1 LNFKTANGFNLAA
14 AGNILKAQ
22 KPISSYLILVTS
34 SAKFSSMVNTEK
46 HQTLLRRKIRIAIII
61 TITGLLLNG
70 ISALPLRTELNILLS
85 NPDMLP
91 KFLRDWWVYVNKGVM
106 ETGDNYDFMRY
117 GFDWLGFAH
126 LLVAIAFI
134 GPLKDP
140 VKNEWVVRWGMIASA
155 LSVLMAFGW
164 ERLRAIPLWWSCID
178 ASIAVVAFFILW
190 FCNKWIQELKTTTA
204 A

>member
-1 LNFKTANGFNLAA
+1 
-14 AGNILKAQ
+14 
-22 KPISSYLILVTS
+22 
-34 SAKFSSMVNTEK
+34 MVNTEK

-164 ERLRAIPLWWSCID
+164 EWLRGIPLWWSCID
-178 ASIAVVAFFILW
+178 ASVAIAAFVILW
-190 FCNKWIQELKTTTA
+190 LCNKWIRELKRTA
-204 A
+204 IT